1 MLANFEIG
9 LYNLYYELEVHK
21 YFWNK
26 QFNIAISQVFNQ
38 LILNLNLNLK
48 LNFNQSFNRSFD
60 RIYNFKFNV

>member
-26 QFNIAISQVFNQ
+26 QFNIAISQAFDQ
-38 LILNLNLNLK
+38 LNLN
-48 LNFNQSFNRSFD
+48 
-60 RIYNFKFNV
+60 